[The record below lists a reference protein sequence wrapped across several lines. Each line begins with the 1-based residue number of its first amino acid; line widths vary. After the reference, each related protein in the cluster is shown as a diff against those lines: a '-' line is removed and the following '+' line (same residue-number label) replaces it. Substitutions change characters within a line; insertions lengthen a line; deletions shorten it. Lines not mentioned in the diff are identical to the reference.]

1 MFTAY
6 RVSYS
11 LTEQLT
17 QRAGL
22 KTHYF
27 YKHWEQGTSVR
38 YSNLLML
45 QVAWL
50 TVPDQ
55 TSLDEGNFLGED
67 SKEWPTRKKEKTNKH
82 YKPTCSSKV

>member
-1 MFTAY
+1 
-6 RVSYS
+6 
-11 LTEQLT
+11 
-17 QRAGL
+17 
-22 KTHYF
+22 
-27 YKHWEQGTSVR
+27 
-38 YSNLLML
+38 ML